1 MQRALIIEEALLDA
15 SETLSFLTI
24 RTVHETKIA
33 HKALVLFI
41 HLFRE

>member
-1 MQRALIIEEALLDA
+1 
-15 SETLSFLTI
+15 LTI